1 MRYSDNLLSFTSE
14 AVYNF
19 RMITR
24 YSHKN
29 LTWVDL
35 ESPTQDEVRAIMNEF
50 HINPLAADE
59 LLAPTLKPKVDV
71 YENFIY
77 LILHFPAFKHSN
89 TLSQN
94 QEVDFLIGKDFLIT
108 TRYDTID
115 PIHKFSKVF
124 EVNSILDKSDMG
136 THAGY
141 LFFYMIKK
149 LYKSISHE
157 LEFLE
162 NNLDDIEE
170 EIFRDRER
178 EMVVEISKASRQL
191 LNFKQALIAH
201 KDVLASFESAG
212 KSFFGE
218 SFGYHL
224 RTITG
229 EYYRVEN
236 EIKFNSETA
245 AELRETNNSL
255 LSTKQNEVMK
265 NLTLMTFLA
274 LPLTLVASIFGMNT
288 NLPFVGGDNDFYI
301 VLSIMGAIAIPLFLF
316 FRFKR
321 WF

>member
-1 MRYSDNLLSFTSE
+1 
-14 AVYNF
+14 
-19 RMITR
+19 MITR

-35 ESPTQDEVRAIMNEF
+35 ESPTQDEVRSIMNEF

-59 LLAPTLKPKVDV
+59 LLAPTLKPKVDT

-89 TLSQN
+89 TLNQN
-94 QEVDFLIGKDFLIT
+94 QEVDFVIGKNFLIT
-108 TRYDTID
+108 ARYDTID

-149 LYKSISHE
+149 LYKAISHE

-162 NNLDDIEE
+162 NSLDEIEE
-170 EIFRDRER
+170 QIFRDRER
-178 EMVVEISKASRQL
+178 EMVVEISKVSRQL
-191 LNFKQALIAH
+191 LNFKQALVAH
-201 KDVLASFESAG
+201 KDVLSSFEAAG
-212 KSFFGE
+212 KSFFGTAF
-218 SFGYHL
+218 SYHL
-224 RTITG
+224 RTIVG
-229 EYYRVEN
+229 EYYKVEN
-236 EIKFNSETA
+236 EIKFNVETA
-245 AELRETNNSL
+245 TELRETNNSL

-265 NLTLMTFLA
+265 TLTLMSFIA
-274 LPLTLVASIFGMNT
+274 LPLTFIASIFGMNIE
-288 NLPFVGGDNDFYI
+288 LPLIGAESDFYI
-301 VLSIMGAIAIPLFLF
+301 ILGIMGAIAIPLFLF